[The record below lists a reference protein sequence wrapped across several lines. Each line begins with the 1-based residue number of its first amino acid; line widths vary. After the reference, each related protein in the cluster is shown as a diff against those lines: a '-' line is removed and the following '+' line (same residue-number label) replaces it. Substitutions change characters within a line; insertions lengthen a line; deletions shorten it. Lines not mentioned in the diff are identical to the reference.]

1 MRQMTIPCLMALC
14 ISACSA
20 SETSM
25 NQNLSSESGLQ
36 PVVQDRGLAKLNPN
50 PKQAYEI
57 VLTIENAPG
66 PFAVVEGRAQ
76 YDVINEDECG
86 HVNPTSGTAERITSN
101 EPFVLKK
108 VSDTEYR
115 GTIYFDLMQDEDYYG
130 RGVCRWEM
138 TEVRAKLRAS
148 GAEGE
153 TYFVPSISRDKVV
166 GGDVVNLYFWSGRY
180 PRSEMDNFPAFGS
193 ADPTEFKP
201 EIRDELFT
209 VRIRAGEGQ
218 P

>member
-25 NQNLSSESGLQ
+25 NQTLSSDSGLQ

-76 YDVINEDECG
+76 FDVVNEDECG
-86 HVNPTSGTAERITSN
+86 HINPTSGTAERITSN
-101 EPFVLKK
+101 EPFALRK

-115 GTIYFDLMQDEDYYG
+115 GIVYFDLMQDEDYYG
-130 RGVCRWEM
+130 RGVCRWELSR
-138 TEVRAKLRAS
+138 VSAKLQAS
-148 GAEGE
+148 GADGE
-153 TYFVPSISRDKVV
+153 ARFMPGIDSRQIVS
-166 GGDVVNLYFWSGRY
+166 GDSVTMLFWKERY
-180 PRSEMDNFPAFGS
+180 PRSDVDNYPDYGETS
-193 ADPTEFKP
+193 LDEFRP
-201 EIRDELFT
+201 EIRDNLFKLT
-209 VRIRAGEGQ
+209 IKAQGPQ